1 MILIVNLEKMTN
13 AMTKQH
19 ANKQYP
25 FKRNH
30 TKHHYKSNENQHRV
44 GELLVH
50 YGLRKM
56 YQLNSIDWQFKFGTY
71 GKPYIDSPQPVFI
84 SLSYSGNYVACA
96 FDQSE
101 IGLDIEN
108 LVPIEWQRLKIQFTK
123 EEAHWIDNETQFYMI
138 WTQKEA
144 YAKLT
149 GKGLSEGVATN
160 NVLEPLYY
168 HGQPV
173 AFQTQI
179 KDTLM
184 IQLCQTKPCTQTPMV
199 EVDLETLLASS
210 YMDHPSNFGH

>member
-1 MILIVNLEKMTN
+1 MILIVNLEKTTT
-13 AMTKQH
+13 AITKQLAH
-19 ANKQYP
+19 KQFL

-30 TKHHYKSNENQHRV
+30 TKHHYKSNETQHCI

-50 YGLRKM
+50 YGLKTM
-56 YQLNSIDWQFKFGTY
+56 YQLDPLDWQFKFGAY
-71 GKPYIDSPQPVFI
+71 GKPYIDTPQPVFV
-84 SLSYSGNYVACA
+84 SLSYSGTYVACA

-108 LVPIEWQRLKIQFTK
+108 LSPIEWQRLKMQFTN
-123 EEAHWIDNETQFYMI
+123 EESQWIDNETQFYMI

-160 NVLEPLYY
+160 NVLEPLYF

-184 IQLCQTKPCTQTPMV
+184 IQLCQAASCTQTPLI
-199 EVDLETLLASS
+199 EVDVATLLK
-210 YMDHPSNFGH
+210 